1 MLLWVLLVLLVLL
14 LVDVVVVVVGGGGV
28 VVDVAVVVVGGG
40 VVGVVHLLVYWWS
53 KRERKCSTM
62 LFCEISIIEKDG
74 DETNSAEL
82 PGFLGNHFA
91 WCFRVL
97 QRSLNLIAAIA
108 AFVFVLLVILALIFQ
123 RNFCITVFDS
133 ARGHA
138 F

>member
-14 LVDVVVVVVGGGGV
+14 LVDVVVVGGGGV
-28 VVDVAVVVVGGG
+28 VVDVAVV

>member
-40 VVGVVHLLVYWWS
+40 VVGVVHLLVHWWS

>member
-14 LVDVVVVVVGGGGV
+14 LVDVVVVVVGGV
-28 VVDVAVVVVGGG
+28 VVDVAVVVGG

-123 RNFCITVFDS
+123 RIFCITVFDS